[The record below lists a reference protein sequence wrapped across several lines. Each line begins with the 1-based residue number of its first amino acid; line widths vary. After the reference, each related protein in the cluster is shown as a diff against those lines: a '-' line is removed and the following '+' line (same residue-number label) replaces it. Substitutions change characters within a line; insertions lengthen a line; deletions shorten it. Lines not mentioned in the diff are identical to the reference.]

1 MSTEQTDVNN
11 GSYSPSPK
19 KNKTKQKNQ
28 DKDSAPSRK
37 SSDSDSGSPDSDSP
51 DSKDSPDSPDP
62 PNSDSPGSD
71 SLDSDSPDS
80 DSPDSDSPDSK
91 DSPNSDSPDLD
102 SPESHPS
109 KSPPS
114 PPPPSKTSSPSPSAS
129 PSSKGLSPS
138 PPSPSSKDS
147 SPSQPRL
154 SSEDSNPSSQP
165 QSSKDSSASPPLQ
178 LLASPPPPSPSP
190 SSPPPS
196 SLPHSPPPPS
206 RHQSPPPPPR
216 PRSPPSSLPLP
227 SPPPPSPQPS
237 PPPPPWSPPSNR
249 VPEQNDNSSPPPP
262 STQFHAPP
270 PLSWQTE
277 AMNDSKSGT
286 SRNSNSTGSSPPI
299 NHDVNSDANSTVSS
313 LAPSS
318 GDNSEKYV
326 AYTVAGLLAVA
337 LVAIAVAIAFAFK
350 RKKSSDDSNCAPYM
364 PPLDI
369 QVKSGA
375 NGHYY
380 VQQPSLANNYSNGNA
395 KVKHFGSSL
404 DSAQPTN
411 GPMIFTYDMV
421 MEITNSFSSKNVV
434 GEGGFGCVYKGCL
447 PDGKIVAVKQL
458 RAGSGQGEREFK
470 AEVDIISRVHHRYL
484 VSLVGYCVSGQQRI
498 LIYQYVPN
506 GTLHHHL
513 HGSGMPVL
521 DWVKRLKIAIGA
533 AKGLAYLHEDC
544 SQKII
549 HRDIKSA
556 NILLDDAFEAKV
568 ADFGLARLADAANSH
583 VSTRVMGTFGY
594 MAPEYATSGKLTDRS
609 DVYSFGVVL
618 LELVTGRKPVDQTRP
633 IGDESLVEWARP
645 LLLRAM
651 ETRNFSELVDPR
663 LKKHFVESEMSRMV
677 EAAAA
682 CVRHSAPKRPRM
694 FQVVRALDTGD
705 EKFDLSN
712 GVKYGQSTVYDS
724 GQYDKDIM
732 AFRRMANGTFFD
744 SDFNTYDSEY
754 SLSKQTSGGS
764 QQNLMRLS
772 SSGES
777 ESRAINWN
785 MNSLELKR

>member
-1 MSTEQTDVNN
+1 MDDFLMAIIFSSLSSISMRCIELAILRRTCAVRRIQVYHSMLEHSTIHVLVSF
-11 GSYSPSPK
+11 SYSQILVFQNLFRFPSLYLRFSAK
-19 KNKTKQKNQ
+19 KGGQ
-28 DKDSAPSRK
+28 
-37 SSDSDSGSPDSDSP
+37 G
-51 DSKDSPDSPDP
+51 
-62 PNSDSPGSD
+62 
-71 SLDSDSPDS
+71 
-80 DSPDSDSPDSK
+80 
-91 DSPNSDSPDLD
+91 
-102 SPESHPS
+102 SHPS

-114 PPPPSKTSSPSPSAS
+114 PPPPSKTSSPSSSPS

-147 SPSQPRL
+147 SPSQPRP
-154 SSEDSNPSSQP
+154 SSEDSNPSSQS
-165 QSSKDSSASPPLQ
+165 QSSKDSSPSPPLQ

-196 SLPHSPPPPS
+196 SPPHSPPPPS
-206 RHQSPPPPPR
+206 RQQSPPPPPR
-216 PRSPPSSLPLP
+216 PRSLP
-227 SPPPPSPQPS
+227 SPLPQPSLPPPSPQPSLPPPSPQPS
-237 PPPPPWSPPSNR
+237 PPPPLLPPWSPPPNR
-249 VPEQNDNSSPPPP
+249 LPEQNDNSSPPPP

-270 PLSWQTE
+270 PLSWQT
-277 AMNDSKSGT
+277 AVMNDSKGGT

-299 NHDVNSDANSTVSS
+299 NHDVSSEANSTVSS

-318 GDNSEKYV
+318 SDNSEKYV

-337 LVAIAVAIAFAFK
+337 LVAIAVAIALAFK
-350 RKKSSDDSNCAPYM
+350 RKKSSDDSNGAPYM

-395 KVKHFGSSL
+395 KVNHFGSSL
-404 DSAQPTN
+404 DLAQPTN

-421 MEITNSFSSKNVV
+421 MEITNAFSSKNVI

-484 VSLVGYCVSGQQRI
+484 VSLVGYCVSEQQRI

-583 VSTRVMGTFGY
+583 
-594 MAPEYATSGKLTDRS
+594 
-609 DVYSFGVVL
+609 
-618 LELVTGRKPVDQTRP
+618 
-633 IGDESLVEWARP
+633 ARP

-663 LKKHFVESEMSRMV
+663 LEKRFVESEMSRMV

-705 EKFDLSN
+705 EKCDLSN

-732 AFRRMANGTFFD
+732 VFRRMANGTFFD
-744 SDFNTYDSEY
+744 SDFNTYNSEY

-764 QQNLMRLS
+764 EQNLMQLS
-772 SSGES
+772 SSDES
-777 ESRAINWN
+777 DSTAINWN
-785 MNSLELKR
+785 MNSPEIKR